1 MCQAMPVT
9 GRVTFGGMGG
19 CVWGGGGD
27 GADPH
32 FLDTKVN
39 VRAAR
44 V

>member
-19 CVWGGGGD
+19 YVGGGGE

-39 VRAAR
+39 VRAAC